1 MYAEFVKHYD
11 RIYSYKDTAKEV
23 KFILAAMK
31 EHNVRGKAILDVA
44 CGTGRHAA
52 LLAGMGFRVVGI
64 DKNNGMLRIARRKV
78 PTATFRRGDMKSFCL
93 PRRFDVILCMFT
105 SINYNTRMA
114 DLVKTLSN
122 FERHLSDGGII
133 VFDAPV
139 RKRKGVEQSSGDLL
153 DKDTAILYVWRERG
167 LLTIGDIYWIIRR
180 HGRTPKAKGAS
191 VVLDR
196 HILRLYRLA
205 EIKDAI
211 RASGMTSEIYWDFS
225 VSLKKGKRPVFACW
239 RA

>member
-1 MYAEFVKHYD
+1 MPHVDDVTGTARESMYGAFAEHYD
-11 RIYSYKDTAKEV
+11 HIYSYKDTAMEV
-23 KFILAAMK
+23 KFIQAVMRK
-31 EHNVRGKAILDVA
+31 HGVKGKAVLDVA

-52 LLAGMGFRVVGI
+52 MLARKGFTVVGI
-64 DKNNGMLRIARRKV
+64 DKNEGMLRVARRKV
-78 PTATFRRGDMKSFCL
+78 SKAAFHRGDMKTFHL
-93 PRRFDVILCMFT
+93 PRRFAVILCMFT

-114 DLVKTLSN
+114 DLVKTLRN

-133 VFDAPV
+133 VFDAPF

-211 RASGMTSEIYWDFS
+211 RASGMTSEIY
-225 VSLKKGKRPVFACW
+225 
-239 RA
+239 